1 MAESLISASISA
13 GGSSASISLIAAGSF
28 YVDTRSQ
35 TISFSNGL
43 FAVIFSNYARNGW
56 NTTKEME
63 PGYAVVFAGDTNI
76 STPPYRYASGTA
88 VDTSAKASM
97 TTSTLTINA
106 VITGNWQETYY
117 QKSGTYRVVG

>member
-13 GGSSASISLIAAGSF
+13 GGSNANISLIASGSF
-28 YVDTRSQ
+28 YVYTRSQ

-43 FAVIFSNYARNGW
+43 FAVIFSNHARNGW
-56 NTTKEME
+56 NSNEAME
-63 PGYAVVFAGDTNI
+63 PGYAVVFAGDTGI
-76 STPPYRYASGTA
+76 STPPYRYANGTA

-97 TTSTLTINA
+97 TTSTLTIGA

-117 QKSGTYRVVG
+117 QKSGTYRIVG